1 MVESVEPPHTQKKKD
16 KYSCLFLVSSLPYH
30 YKLDFFV
37 RMLINLILFQC
48 LCRLIKEKDKE
59 RDKIFISGMITHES
73 DKESIL

>member
-1 MVESVEPPHTQKKKD
+1 MEPPHTKTKD

-37 RMLINLILFQC
+37 RMLTNLILFQC

-59 RDKIFISGMITHES
+59 RDKIFNSSMTTHES